1 MIDYI
6 NWWEEN
12 KEVGLEDVKKIY
24 LGLFDK
30 VEFLFLIYY
39 LLLYKYFKNF

>member
-30 VEFLFLIYY
+30 AEFLPSIYHPII
-39 LLLYKYFKNF
+39 